1 MSEKKPASSKKS
13 SGESAPEKA
22 EKNVEEAAHEVQEA
36 AGGYVSHVIEVLTAP
51 DRAFAAGYRTGK
63 TNAMIDLAGFLGVF
77 FIASVV
83 ARTFGYSG
91 FDFEFGHIIDGI
103 KAVLVIGIPIV
114 ALLFAWN
121 MHGESRG
128 LDFYMEKFGSALVL
142 PCVLLIVAVLL
153 DIIDIRIQSWFRGMA
168 IAFVYIGVFAS
179 TYAYAAPGKLKTAA
193 IFTAGFYFT
202 YRLLGLLF

>member
-1 MSEKKPASSKKS
+1 MSEDSNESKT
-13 SGESAPEKA
+13 EETKA
-22 EKNVEEAAHEVQEA
+22 QVAETTDEAREAAKGY
-36 AGGYVSHVIEVLTAP
+36 AGHVMEVLTAP

-63 TNAMIDLAGFLGVF
+63 TNSLIDLGGFLAVF
-77 FIASVV
+77 FLAAVV

-91 FDFEFGHIIDGI
+91 FDFEFGHIVDGI

-121 MHGESRG
+121 ALGESRG

-142 PCVLLIVAVLL
+142 PCLLLILAILL
-153 DIIDIRIQSWFRGMA
+153 DIIDIRIQSWFRGMSLVF
-168 IAFVYIGVFAS
+168 IYIGVFAA
-179 TYAYAAPGKLKTAA
+179 TYAYAVPGKLKTAA
-193 IFTAGFYFT
+193 IFTVGFYFA